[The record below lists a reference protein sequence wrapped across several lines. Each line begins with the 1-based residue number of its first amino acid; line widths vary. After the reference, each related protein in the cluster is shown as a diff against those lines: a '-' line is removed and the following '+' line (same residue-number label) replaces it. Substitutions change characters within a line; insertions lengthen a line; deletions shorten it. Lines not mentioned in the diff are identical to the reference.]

1 MGQQPYL
8 KKWLGIKTGSS
19 RAPQAVVHSGI
30 DVPLLLVTITLL
42 VFGMIMVYSASYGPS
57 FLYTEGASSSQMFNR
72 QFRWLGIGL
81 LSMLVSL
88 LFDYHKYQRIAVFG
102 MVLTILL
109 LFFVLVFGETS
120 GGYTRNFLGGAY
132 QPSEIAKLM
141 IVIYL
146 SVWMYSKRDLL
157 GDFHFGLLPLS
168 AILGIVGALILKQP
182 DLSAAATVII
192 MGGILF
198 FIAGGDLKQILIFI
212 GAALIVGYFMVMINP
227 YGSDRISSYIPGL
240 KDPLESSVHVQR
252 ALSAF
257 AQGGWFG
264 VGLGKGSIKLTIL
277 PFPQTDSIFAVVGE
291 EFGVL
296 GAATVVILFCIF
308 LWRGLLIANRAPDYL
323 GTLLA
328 SGITIWIALEA
339 FVNMLALTGL
349 LPFAGNVLPFFSVGG
364 SSLVFSL
371 IGVGILLN
379 ISRQS
384 EQKKLEDERRTFGA
398 LVDLRGRDGRGGVSR
413 SSRSRSSKS

>member
-1 MGQQPYL
+1 MGQQSYL
-8 KKWLGIKTGSS
+8 ERWLGTQPKKAKSS
-19 RAPQAVVHSGI
+19 DTMMRLGI
-30 DVPLLLVTITLL
+30 DLPLLLVTITLL

-57 FLYTEGASSSQMFNR
+57 FFHSGGVSSSQMFNR
-72 QFRWLGIGL
+72 QFMWLGVGL
-81 LSMLVSL
+81 VLMLIFTIL
-88 LFDYHKYQRIAVFG
+88 NYQIWQRFAIFAMVF
-102 MVLTILL
+102 TILL
-109 LFFVLVFGETS
+109 LLLVLVFGETTS
-120 GGYTRNFLGGAY
+120 GYSRNFLGGSY
-132 QPSEIAKLM
+132 QPSEIAKL
-141 IVIYL
+141 ITVIYL
-146 SVWMYSKRDLL
+146 SVWLNSKRDLL
-157 GDFHFGLLPLS
+157 GDFHFGLFPLS

-192 MGGILF
+192 MGGVLF
-198 FIAGGDLKQILIFI
+198 FIAGGDWKQLIIFI
-212 GAALIVGYFMVMINP
+212 GVTLIVSFLVVKVSS

-240 KDPLESSVHVQR
+240 KDPMASSVHVQR

-257 AQGGWFG
+257 AHGGWFG

-296 GAATVVILFCIF
+296 GASVVVILFCLF
-308 LWRGLLIANRAPDYL
+308 LWRGLLIANRAPDNL

-364 SSLVFSL
+364 SSLVFTL
-371 IGVGILLN
+371 IGVGIILN
-379 ISRQS
+379 ISRLS
-384 EQKKLEDERRTFGA
+384 EQRKLEEDRRTYSA
-398 LVDLRGRDGRGGVSR
+398 VVDLRGRNGGRGLSR
-413 SSRSRSSKS
+413 SRRSRSSTR